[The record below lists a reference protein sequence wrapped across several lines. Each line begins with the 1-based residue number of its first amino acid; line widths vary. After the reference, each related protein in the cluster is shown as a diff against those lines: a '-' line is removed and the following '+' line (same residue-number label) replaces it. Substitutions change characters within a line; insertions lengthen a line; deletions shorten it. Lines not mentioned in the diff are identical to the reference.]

1 MAGEKRLGTRERY
14 AQRGQ
19 PQGALV
25 AAVVAELVG
34 TFMLVFLGCGSI
46 GVVVQLTGD
55 TPAAIGD
62 VIAVGITFGLAV
74 TAAIYALGHVSGAH
88 INPAVTIALTAVR
101 KFPVTAAGLYI
112 LAQVVGAVLAGLAL
126 WAIFGSSF
134 RDAGL
139 GGTEVGDGFS
149 AGGALLSEAI
159 TTFILMTVV
168 MGTATDDR
176 ADSPAV
182 GIGIGFVI
190 AGLILA
196 TAPISGASL
205 NPART
210 LGPMI
215 VGGSFSDV
223 LVYIVGPVVGALAA
237 AFLYEFV
244 LRPGS
249 PPEMEGAL
257 EEEPKDVPRT
267 PNRAR

>member
-1 MAGEKRLGTRERY
+1 MAEGERAGTRQGY
-14 AQRGQ
+14 ADRGL
-19 PQGALV
+19 PQGALG
-25 AAVVAELVG
+25 AAVVAEVVG

-46 GVVVQLTGD
+46 GVVVKLTGD

-62 VIAVGITFGLAV
+62 IIAVSITFGLAV
-74 TAAIYALGHVSGAH
+74 SAAIYALGHVSGAH
-88 INPAVTIALTAVR
+88 INPAITIALTAVR

-112 LAQVVGAVLAGLAL
+112 VAQIVGAVLASLAL

-139 GGTEVGDGFS
+139 GGTEVGDGVS
-149 AGGALLSEAI
+149 TGGAILSEAI
-159 TTFILMTVV
+159 TTFILMIVV

-182 GIGIGFVI
+182 GIGVGFVV
-190 AGLILA
+190 AALVFA
-196 TAPISGASL
+196 TAPISNSAL
-205 NPART
+205 NPARA

-215 VGGSFSDV
+215 VTGTFSDI
-223 LVYIVGPVVGALAA
+223 LVYIIGPVVGALAA

-257 EEEPKDVPRT
+257 EEEPKDVPPT
-267 PNRAR
+267 PARAR